1 MGNIYHNQGKL
12 KEALSHFNEALEI
25 YETLEDSTN
34 IKEINKIIKELKK

>member
-12 KEALSHFNEALEI
+12 KEALGHFNKALEI